1 MKRRF
6 AAAGAPALLTAVLL
20 ALAGC
25 AQKPLP
31 PAGFKDPSALP
42 YVQAHGLK
50 VDVQVPPDFVG
61 ASTVIDSKAALKAQ
75 SSSHNLVASSGNSAG
90 LAGIMVASLINTQMG
105 SGTLQRDAEKAAFN
119 ESRPLADLLAG
130 IPVQERLQQRF
141 AQASQAA
148 GLKQGEG
155 QVTARL
161 VIEPK
166 LMLTADR
173 GSFLLINQVQVQ
185 DIAGSPLYRM
195 SIEVAS
201 QPIRRCGQ
209 KCIDD
214 GSLELAKVTAVLDE
228 CIDEAM
234 RVLAADLTQP
244 PAPAAAQETLRYV
257 LDGQRVVERGYQLNR
272 GGDYWRYRNLYG
284 AVKSVPV
291 PFEDAL
297 TPAQLDKVYG
307 R

>member
-1 MKRRF
+1 M
-6 AAAGAPALLTAVLL
+6 AAGLALALLT
-20 ALAGC
+20 LAGC

-31 PAGFKDPSALP
+31 PAGFNDPTALP

-50 VDVQVPPDFVG
+50 VEVQVPPEFVG
-61 ASTVIDSKAALKAQ
+61 ASTVIDAKAALKAQ

-105 SGTLQRDAEKAAFN
+105 SGTLQRDAQKAAFN
-119 ESRPLADLLAG
+119 ESRPMADLLAG
-130 IPVQERLQQRF
+130 IPVQERLQRRF
-141 AQASQAA
+141 TQASQAA

-161 VIEPK
+161 LIEPR

-173 GSFLLINQVQVQ
+173 GSFLLVNQVQIQ
-185 DIAGSPLYRM
+185 DIAGSALYRM

-201 QPIRRCGQ
+201 QPFRRCGQ
-209 KCIDD
+209 QCIDD
-214 GSLELAKVTAVLDE
+214 GSLELARVTAALDA

-234 RVLAADLTQP
+234 RVLATDLALP

-257 LDGQRVVERGYQLNR
+257 LDGQRVVERGYQLQR
-272 GGDYWRYRNLYG
+272 SGDYWRYRNLYG

-297 TPAQLDKVYG
+297 TPAQLDQAYG